1 MATQKGVVRLASLYT
16 MMERM
21 RSVELRVAAG
31 AVEDVA
37 YSAAIAATARESQ
50 IADARAAMST
60 GRREEWQVAETTR
73 AVVEARIVRLAKLQ
87 AEREIILADAALRHR
102 MSRLNM
108 EQMDRIVDR
117 TRSQEGVL
125 EDRRLQAE
133 SDDRF
138 ASRLAW
144 MKTKHA
150 DDSE

>member
-108 EQMDRIVDR
+108 EQMDRVVDR
-117 TRSQEGVL
+117 NRTQAGRRE
-125 EDRRLQAE
+125 ERRLQAE

-138 ASRLAW
+138 ASRRAW
-144 MKTKHA
+144 MNTKQA

>member
-31 AVEDVA
+31 AMEDVA

-138 ASRLAW
+138 ASRRAW
-144 MKTKHA
+144 MRTKLA
-150 DDSE
+150 ADSE